1 MRKEI
6 KSGEAIVL
14 HSRKGEREENPL
26 FTMQQ
31 GRMVMSL
38 PRAVMVR
45 CGSGLTAP
53 FSLIRYTST
62 VEGEYALLGQY
73 EGRLLLI

>member
-14 HSRKGEREENPL
+14 HSREGREGGKILSL

-53 FSLIRYTST
+53 FSLIRDTCA
-62 VEGEYALLGQY
+62 VEG
-73 EGRLLLI
+73 